1 MHLSSEH
8 EYDVLL
14 WALFSLFCS
23 PHRPL
28 AAAVAQPLPP
38 GSPHAG
44 VVPDLVVT
52 DHNRI
57 LNNGLFVLRNSAWA
71 NKFVARWVKISNTK
85 FPFPFSDNGSF
96 IETLLSFLPAY
107 ADSNHK
113 CMAPHSKAGSYLDCA
128 CKYIDAALGPF
139 KSDGSGDRFLKTS
152 DGGLVH
158 FVAPQR
164 GFNSHYWDR
173 RRPGQGWAMGSA
185 YPAKGGFILHTKE
198 WEKEVP
204 KGSDQCVEASRAPLT
219 TDAGEHLYGPWGT
232 CRADGGSQGSSHCR
246 KHFLPKKGHRS
257 GSSSTSSSSVAK
269 QQPPLPPPP
278 TTITGEAPGSGGPA
292 AAASAEAQGQEDNG
306 ASLSSVE
313 NGSFGSRLYSAAN
326 EALGAAAK
334 LHAKKAAAAAARNRA
349 AERVGNSGGSNYN
362 DFSVGGPSKL
372 PQITPPLAATV
383 LPTLFGSRNSGE
395 EQTVQAASKNDD
407 TQKRS
412 AVTGSGSGGGPATG
426 DSRQKVEV
434 CQALPPLSS
443 VRGLAPHDRVG
454 VVAVPKTATTSL
466 TALMLQAGL
475 ESGCGSVLWQPANRA
490 MKACPKALRAPVK
503 LQPYTLDHSA
513 GKGGGK
519 PLGKPLKH
527 LLHTDYGE
535 LLEAWLGYGH
545 GPSTG
550 LAPSTAA
557 AATPAYSLTSSLGGS
572 SPARSLPRLRLVVV
586 LRDPTTRLYSAY
598 VHGKQMHLRNRISK
612 GTDSERLMKEES
624 MAQRADRWRRF
635 YWSYRDFNNTVLE
648 ATNVSAS
655 YQRRDI
661 SDYARKCSSLT
672 RICTDT
678 NLSLPS
684 RLLDHLL
691 FFSSSQPSLL

>member
-1 MHLSSEH
+1 MNI
-8 EYDVLL
+8 
-14 WALFSLFCS
+14 ACCCG
-23 PHRPL
+23 PC
-28 AAAVAQPLPP
+28 AAAVSQPLPP

-85 FPFPFSDNGSF
+85 FPFPFTDNGSF

-113 CMAPHSKAGSYLDCA
+113 CMAPHSKAGPYLDCA

-139 KSDGSGDRFLKTS
+139 KSDGSEDRFLKTS

-164 GFNSHYWDR
+164 GFNSHYWDK
-173 RRPGQGWAMGSA
+173 RRPGQGWAPGSA
-185 YPAKGGFILHTKE
+185 YPAKNGFILHTKE

-204 KGSDQCVEASRAPLT
+204 KGSDRCVEASRAPLT

-232 CRADGGSQGSSHCR
+232 CRADSGKQGSSACR
-246 KHFLPKKGHRS
+246 EHFLPKTGHRS
-257 GSSSTSSSSVAK
+257 GSSSSSSGSSSVAK
-269 QQPPLPPPP
+269 QPPLPPPP
-278 TTITGEAPGSGGPA
+278 TTTTGEAPGTGGPA
-292 AAASAEAQGQEDNG
+292 AGAAAASTEAQGKEDND
-306 ASLSSVE
+306 APLLSVQD
-313 NGSFGSRLYSAAN
+313 GSFGSRLYSATN
-326 EALGAAAK
+326 EALGATAK
-334 LHAKKAAAAAARNRA
+334 LNAKKAAAAAARNRA

-372 PQITPPLAATV
+372 PQTSPPLAGSV
-383 LPTLFGSRNSGE
+383 LPSLFGSRNSGE
-395 EQTVQAASKNDD
+395 EQTQQTTSTKED
-407 TQKRS
+407 TQTRS
-412 AVTGSGSGGGPATG
+412 TAGNGRGAPATG
-426 DSRQKVEV
+426 DSHQKVDV

-466 TALMLQAGL
+466 TELMLQAGL
-475 ESGCGSVLWQPANRA
+475 ESGCGSVLWQPASRA
-490 MKACPKALRAPVK
+490 MKACPKALRTPVK
-503 LQPYTLDHSA
+503 LQPYTLDRSSA
-513 GKGGGK
+513 EKGGGK

-550 LAPSTAA
+550 LASSTPAA
-557 AATPAYSLTSSLGGS
+557 ASSAYSLTSSLGGS

-598 VHGKQMHLRNRISK
+598 VHGKQMHLRNRINK
-612 GTDSERLMKEES
+612 GTDSKRLMKEES

-648 ATNVSAS
+648 ATNVSTS

-661 SDYARKCSSLT
+661 RDYARKCSSLT
-672 RICTDT
+672 RLCADT

-684 RLLDHLL
+684 RLRHHLL
-691 FFSSSQPSLL
+691 FRPHHNLLCCTLLRFVYYFNLTN